1 MYNAKW
7 SMVWTGSLLW
17 FFKNLFFFQTVHGKI
32 YRCSC
37 FLRSRLT
44 YSRPLGGETIF
55 FILYLFCR
63 VVYPMSFAIHC
74 YNYLEKAQICHL
86 CMMVRS
92 HYLKTIVEKHIS
104 TLRSISNQFF
114 PWNWNDLFDRD
125 IGAPSKM
132 QTLAFC
138 NLKFIFQVFIHDK
151 IPWFVSIVKMWLQK
165 QPSTGVFSKSCSD
178 NMQQIY
184 KRTPSVILV
193 KLLCNFI
200 EITAAYF
207 QNTLS

>member
-1 MYNAKW
+1 
-7 SMVWTGSLLW
+7 MVWTGSLLW

-74 YNYLEKAQICHL
+74 YNYLEKAQTCHL

-92 HYLKTIVEKHIS
+92 HYLKTIVEKHIL

-114 PWNWNDLFDRD
+114 SLKLEWLIWPRHWS
-125 IGAPSKM
+125 SK
-132 QTLAFC
+132 QNANTCF
-138 NLKFIFQVFIHDK
+138 
-151 IPWFVSIVKMWLQK
+151 LQFE
-165 QPSTGVFSKSCSD
+165 VYFSSFYSW
-178 NMQQIY
+178 
-184 KRTPSVILV
+184 
-193 KLLCNFI
+193 
-200 EITAAYF
+200 
-207 QNTLS
+207 